1 MIQADLAK
9 NLSFFRRACFCQ
21 FLIEE
26 IPLAGN
32 GLKYWSNSRHL
43 RRQHRILRHK
53 AVEGNTDIAEIGFQ
67 LFDVCLL
74 YTSRSTPL

>member
-1 MIQADLAK
+1 MKERRPMIQAALAK
-9 NLSFFRRACFCQ
+9 NLSFFRRACFFQ

-43 RRQHRILRHK
+43 RRQHRIL
-53 AVEGNTDIAEIGFQ
+53 T
-67 LFDVCLL
+67 
-74 YTSRSTPL
+74 T